1 MIFFRTLALL
11 LGLIFS
17 FAANAQINKRVFYT
31 SATSSGQ
38 INPSTILNICAGQ
51 TITFADSSI
60 ATPPVNAWQ
69 WRINNVTPT
78 TLFNTRSATVT
89 YNNVGLDTVFL
100 RVSTAN
106 SSDSLYFLV
115 RVNAVPVAPTITAA
129 GNTTICNGS
138 SVSLTTTAIGVSYQW
153 RLNGNPIAGAT
164 SQSYSA
170 NAAGTYTL
178 VVIEN
183 GCNSPQSNSINITTV
198 AAPDPQIAAQV
209 ANGTN
214 FTNQPPAVFR
224 KCGTTPVIHNLI
236 LLNQSSTI
244 STNTNY
250 SIDWGDNT
258 PNYNAS
264 TLPNLTNH
272 IYPALGS
279 YNLVLTVTGQNA
291 CTSSKTY
298 TVYIGTNPAISL
310 GNPGN
315 TTGECLP
322 KSYTFPLSGF
332 TSNSPGTFYT
342 VVSNDGTPDSVL
354 NHPPPSSITKLF
366 DINSCGFNTQTTNN
380 SFFVRVVASNP
391 CGVSTATID
400 PIQISEGPKAD
411 FTISPN
417 DTICSNT
424 NVTLTN
430 TSKAGKSI
438 DSSPPNSC
446 DTSFISNWVIEPA
459 AGWTIT
465 NGNVNSNQ
473 INVLFSNPGS
483 YSIKLFV
490 QNSTSICGIDSIIK
504 TICVNPNSI
513 PTFTLDQDSGCGPL
527 AITATNTSN
536 TLSSCGPNRYRW
548 RVVFNGSICTP
559 ATGSWNFTD
568 GTDSTS
574 INPKFVFNNTGSYG
588 LSLTIMS
595 PCDTVTSPVRNIFV
609 ISKPQANVVTV
620 PDFCG
625 TATISPTTNP
635 NPPFNCYS
643 GNPLSYAWSF
653 PGATNDTS
661 NLPNPT
667 VNYTLPG
674 TYIYTANI
682 SNNCGATIL
691 KDTFTVY
698 PLPLKVN
705 VTGGGAYCAGG
716 SGVPVGISSSVNG
729 IQYRLLLNGNV
740 VAGPINGNGSAL
752 SFGNQLTAGTY
763 KVLATNSAVTPNC
776 SDTMNGNAVVIV
788 NLIPSIPNLND
799 TTICAGNIA
808 SLSTNATG
816 TITWYNSLT
825 TDTILATGNTY
836 TTPILNNTKTYYVM
850 RTVAGCNS
858 ARDSITVFV
867 NPIPEL
873 NTSRNKQICSGE
885 STAIIVETN
894 VASTTYTFTANK
906 LNSSANITGFSG
918 NATAVSGNI
927 NQTLTNN
934 DTIANTIRYILTPT
948 ANGCVGPNDTVDVLV
963 KPRPTLVAT
972 VTDSICSGG
981 SVSIGLTPNVTSSTV
996 SFRATLLSGFASG
1009 FSDVTNSN
1017 NRLITQAINN
1027 DSNVLAK
1034 VRYSI
1039 AANLNG
1045 CQSDSQIA
1053 IVNIKPTPN
1062 IWAIGDSVCSG
1073 LNTNIVLNSN
1083 VLNTKYTWNTNA
1095 VAGVIGNRDTLL
1107 YNNGPIQQ
1115 RLVNSTSVLLT
1126 VNYTINAMANG
1137 CAATAKQIIVV
1148 VKPTT
1153 TANANNANTCSGII
1167 QAIPLSSVLPG
1178 SLYTWNASL
1187 FSGSASG
1194 FSNQV
1199 TPIAGPIAQS
1209 VINSSNGPAVIR
1221 YAIRAVLNGCSGV
1234 DTNVYLT
1241 VNPVP
1246 LVSATSGSVCS
1257 GDSNLIT
1264 INSTLGNTF
1273 YNWTVNGGVIGSAP
1287 QSTPIAGPIKQRL
1300 FNNGTDTIRATYFI
1314 TPNYNGCAGL
1324 PIVAST
1330 LVYPRPTMNTAS
1342 GEVCDG
1348 ATTAIKLTSNNSN
1361 TQYRW
1366 TVNNIPGVGGATN
1379 RDLGNDTIAQTLTNS
1394 TVTNQVVTYTVTPE
1408 YNGCAGDS
1416 VAVNITVKPRPIVT
1430 VTPQNQTICSGNIAV
1445 INLSSNTSGA
1455 SYTWIS
1461 TPNPIDSVTGNSN
1474 KNNVLGPIR
1483 DTLIST
1489 SINQVTVG
1497 YQVVANVN
1505 GCSSLTPANA
1515 SVAINPLPIVN
1526 AGNDINLCNQNS
1538 AIQLSGFTPVGGS
1551 WSGNGITNSNGTYNP
1566 FTAGNGNHNLVYSF
1580 TNNITGCTNRD
1591 TLVVSVTPPTQVNA
1605 GNDEYKCLNDAPFN
1619 LLGLPLGGTW
1629 YGSSRVNAS
1638 GLYTPSAVGTDT
1650 IIYTAGNGSCQT
1662 YDTVLVFVRPLPLAI
1677 VGSPQTICP
1686 GQNITLGTTA
1696 VAGSFYQWRSNPIGD
1711 SSNFANPTFSP
1722 STTTRYVLREENSF
1736 GCSKTDSVLITV
1748 LPAITNNTITGNQF
1762 LCGGTVAAAL
1772 IGVTPI
1778 GGTGTYS
1785 YQWQDS
1791 TSGGV
1796 FTNIPSETNASYAP
1810 GFVNQTKAYR
1820 RVVTS
1825 GLCSGNNSSISNVI
1839 RIVIVPNISN
1849 NNIGTSQEICMGT
1862 SINAL
1867 NSLSTITGGTGIYSY
1882 QWQRSS
1888 DSLTWLNTSIADTQ
1902 ETYTPG
1908 GITTTTFFRRI
1919 VYSASCNNISA
1930 PIKIT
1935 VVPAIANNTIG
1946 SSQTICGGQ
1955 LSPQLIGSTPSGG
1968 KNNYNYQW
1976 QQSTNGT
1983 IWVDINS
1990 ATNKDYSPG
1999 LITNTTYFRRIVNSL
2014 PCIGASASISN
2025 EVVIT
2030 ILPALSGNNIAAS
2043 QLICNGQI
2051 PTTIAATTS
2060 ANGGS
2065 GTFNYN
2071 WQISGDSILWT
2082 ATTVNTSNFTFNS
2095 PINQTTYLRRIL
2107 NSATCFDTSNAVS
2120 ISLLPNISNN
2130 TLNPVSA
2137 ICNGAISDSIT
2148 GATANAGLFTI
2159 SYQWQDSNALRGW
2172 QNITSATTKNLAPQN
2187 PTQNTYY
2194 RRIARTLSTPICE
2207 NVSAEVLITVNPKP
2221 SVSMLIN
2228 APCQGQSA
2236 TLTSTSTITA
2246 GAINSFTWHY
2256 GDGSASFTSNQN
2268 SSNHIY
2274 TTAGN
2279 YQVALVVNSLAGCK
2293 DSITQQIT
2301 INPKPTVNYTVANV
2315 CAGTSANFSSTS
2327 TIAAGSSIDSLKWI
2341 FGDGTEINGKD
2352 FNTSKSY
2359 TTWGNY
2365 TTKLVVTSSNG
2376 CKDSAQ
2382 RIVRVN
2388 PLPIVDF
2395 SSNTVCFGQ
2404 STLLTNTSSI
2414 PSGNIQSYIWT
2425 FTDNNTTSTAISPNR
2440 IFTNSGLTNV
2450 TLTAQSDSGCSNSIN
2465 KNVHVLPV
2473 INPLSNTL
2481 TTNPSILCSG
2491 SVPSVING
2499 GTPSGGIAGSY
2510 TYSWYSSNNGTTWTN
2525 IAGENNISLTINSAL
2540 TQTTYYRRIVN
2551 SGSCS
2556 HTSDSIKILIVPAIQ
2571 NNAIAGAMSICA
2583 NSKPDTI
2590 RGSEPTGAAIPT
2602 FLSYRWQDSVLGR
2615 AWQNLPDSIALGKDL
2630 PPTIL
2635 NTTTHYRRIVTSGLC
2650 NAISNVVTINVNP
2663 KPIATYNTS
2672 NICAGSTANF
2682 KSTSTITNGSINS
2695 YEWFYGD
2702 GTFSGVTALDSVIK
2716 TYPNSGSYNTLLR
2729 VTSNFGCTDSTGI
2742 TITVHAKP
2750 VASFNVGNVCLGN
2763 QSVFNSTS
2771 TIGSGSN
2778 MNEFKWHFG
2787 DGTSPL
2793 VSTSLVSKQY
2803 TNHGS
2808 YITKLVVTSNYGCVD
2823 SISKTTIVHAKPSA
2837 QFTFDTVCFGQTT
2850 QFTNQSTIA
2859 TGGIENYIW
2868 SFGDATTSTQTS
2880 LFKQYNTP
2888 GIFNAQLKV
2897 VSDSSCVD
2905 SINKQ
2910 VVVYNIIIGNDI
2922 NPSQR
2927 ICQGSIPSLMSGSI
2941 SSGGNGSY
2949 SYQWQ
2954 SSTDK
2959 INWSNV
2965 SNNQQLV
2972 FTTPLTFNTYFRR
2985 IVTSGR
2991 CSNTSDL
2998 DSIIVVPAISNNEI
3012 FGSATLCT
3020 FEKPDTIRG
3029 SLPLGAGI
3037 PTLLTYRWQISTDS
3051 LTWNDIVLA
3060 TNKDFVPGH
3069 LTNTVYYRRI
3079 VNSDICS
3086 NTSNVVKVQVNPKP
3100 LASFTVNNAC
3110 LQYATS
3116 FQSNSTLSSGNIILY
3131 DWNFGDG
3138 TSSGFVTNN
3147 SANRIYNSA
3156 GTDTVRLII
3165 QTNLDCKD
3173 TAYRLV
3179 TTYPKPTASY
3189 TVSNSCFGV
3198 ANNFTSQSSISSGNI
3213 NTFKWIFGDGN
3224 ELTNNQTTSNK
3235 TYNSSGTYNTKLIV
3249 TSNNGCIDSTSRN
3262 VVVNPRPLANFTSD
3276 TVCFNQA
3283 STITNLS
3290 SISNGIIAQNNWLF
3304 ADNNSIAN
3312 TQHVSRIF
3320 TQAGLTNVKLVVKSD
3335 SACADSIVIPV
3346 LVRNVID
3353 GNTISAPVAKLC
3365 SGSIVGLVTGSTPI
3379 GGNNIFSYQW
3389 QQSNNGLSWNI
3400 ILGATGKDLNLS
3412 QPLTNTTYL
3421 RRVVTSGTCANISD
3435 SIRILVVP
3443 PITSN
3448 SISGNATLCAIN
3460 KPDSLIGSLPAGGDI
3475 PNQLNYQWQDSSD
3488 GSVWTNISGA
3498 NGINYQPSFLS
3509 KTTHFRRVV
3518 TSDVCLSISN
3528 TINIIVNPKPTA
3540 QFSSNNVCL
3549 GFLANFNSSSSVVAG
3564 AITNYNWNY
3573 GNGFS
3578 NNATNNTSYTYDTAG
3593 TYQVRL
3599 IVTTNNG
3606 CKDTITKPLVV
3617 YPKPVAT
3624 YITSNACV
3632 GFANLFQSSSA
3643 VATGGSI
3650 LNHKWTFGDGTELLS
3665 TNYQTNKTYNAAG
3678 TYLSK
3683 LVVTTND
3690 GCKDSTTRNL
3700 VVNPKPTANFTN
3712 TTVCLN
3718 QTSQFNTTSNISSGS
3733 ISNYF
3738 WNFDD
3743 NTTSS
3748 LNNPTKTYLF
3758 AGTYNVMHVV
3768 VSDSSCRDTIIKP
3781 VLVWP
3786 LISGNTLSASQIICQ
3801 GNIPASL
3808 QGSATLVGG
3817 NSNYSYIWQS
3827 SADSLTWQNV
3837 PGGNQAALT
3846 FGAPGLTNTT
3856 FFRRVVNSGTCSD
3869 ISVPIKVTV
3878 LPILTNNFIGSAQ
3891 TICFGQIPNKLIG
3904 NSANGGNGTYTY
3916 QWQSSPDSIAWT
3928 NLIATNDT
3936 SYQSPP
3942 LTGTLYFRRMVTSGP
3957 CVSISNHLKIN
3968 VLPSVNG
3975 NQIGNNQTVCIGQ
3988 SAAPLNGV
3996 QLLNGGDN
4004 VFQYQWQ
4011 TSTDSLTWTDIFGA
4025 TSANYAP
4032 GILSG
4037 TIHYFR
4043 RIVTSGPCNTLQ
4055 ASTSNAVSVRVLPLI
4070 ANNTI
4075 TSSQT
4080 ICNAQQP
4087 ATINGSIPTGGENW
4101 YTYIWQSSTD
4111 SLTWNNIVG
4120 QTSQNLQP
4128 VTLFQTTWYKRIVN
4142 SNACSNTSMPIKIT
4156 VLPPI
4161 TNNGI
4166 NGNQTICYGAQPNT
4180 IIGIKPTGG
4189 QEGVYTYIWQ
4199 DSSATSGWNN
4209 ITGATDT
4216 SYTPPIL
4223 FANRYF
4229 RRLVSSGPCIG
4240 EQTSVSAIVTIIVNP
4255 FISNN
4260 VISQNQTICE
4270 SGVPALV
4277 NGITPSG
4284 GNGVYSY
4291 QWQIS
4296 ADSVN
4301 WTNITLNGNGVN
4313 YQPTAPISTTWLRR
4327 SVSSGPCVNLSN
4339 VIKITVQPQLNNNV
4353 ISSNQIICSAQLA
4366 DTLRGTQPIGGN
4378 GINYT
4383 YQWQQSNDS
4392 LTWVNI
4398 TNAQSTFYYPGAVTT
4413 TTFFKRAVFS
4423 GECSLNS
4430 NAVKVFTEPLP
4441 VVNFTFNNS
4450 CYPDSIRFNQ
4460 QVAIGRGSIASYL
4473 WQFGDGTL
4481 AQGAQVSKLY
4491 SLPNNYNV
4499 QLKVIS
4505 AFGCTDSVS
4514 KTAILFPKPIANFG
4528 AAFVC
4533 YPSSTQFTD
4542 STTILSGNITKWN
4555 WNFGDGTTSILKN
4568 PIKQYNTP
4576 GSYLVTL
4583 TVESENGC
4591 KDTIV
4596 KEIKVYPK
4604 PVANFIANTP
4614 CFPSPVNFIDSS
4626 RILTGNIVYRLWSFG
4641 NGDTSTLLNPSIQY
4655 ATAGSYLTRL
4665 IVNSDNGCSDTAS
4678 KTVNVNALPQVSFSY
4693 DTLSCIGSTVAL
4705 NNNTTGAIS
4714 YVWNFGNGQTSPQV
4728 NPSLYYN
4735 DTGYYQI
4742 KLIAFTSNGCKDSL
4756 TKTIEI
4762 TKIPIANFSLLPDS
4776 GCGPLLV
4783 RFTNTSKSRYSN
4795 FRWNDGLGNVI
4806 DSLSISDRVY
4816 KQSKIQDS
4824 LYMVNL
4830 TVINLCGVSIK
4841 SDTIKVF
4848 PKPVSN
4854 FIMSIDSGCTPLT
4867 VTFLNRTTGFPK
4879 FYQWNMGN
4887 GANYITQ
4894 NPPSQTYL
4902 AFNNDTTYFV
4912 KLITSNECGFDT
4924 IIKPIIVRKNNVK
4937 SFFTADKQS
4946 GCAPLTVQFFNQS
4959 ENNLFVSW
4967 SFDDG
4972 NGTTAL
4978 NPIHTFT
4985 QSGIYR
4991 VKQFVSNGCGFDTS
5005 VYTITVLP
5013 APTVSFKV
5021 QSDTLCRGKQ
5031 VRFLNTTLNAG
5042 ALTWYFGNGDSS
5054 VISNPTYTYNTPGRY
5069 AVTLKA
5075 VSNTSGCSNTFTDTV
5090 EIYQNPIVDFNLS
5103 DADICLNESVTLNNN
5118 SQFGDYYLWRLGDGR
5133 ISSIA
5138 IPNVQY
5144 NNPGLFKVT
5153 LIASTLN
5160 GCVDS
5165 ASKNVRVF
5173 PIPDVKFDY
5182 TPKQACDKP
5191 TLVNF
5196 TNQSSGLTDYT
5207 WYFHDGSL
5215 STTNNPSYTYSGV
5228 GNYPIKLVAQNQFGC
5243 KDSITSLF
5251 NIYPQPKANFTTPNI
5266 AGCVPL
5272 TLAFQNNSTGGVL
5285 SNRWY
5290 FGTIDSSDL
5299 QNPAIII
5306 NDSGQYDVKLVV
5318 IGEGGCADSITKTN
5332 YITAHPKPVAMFDY
5346 VIKYNPAID
5355 GTATFFNKSKG
5366 IDLSSKWRFNIGTVS
5381 TETNPTYQFPF
5392 AGNFKV
5398 ELEVTT
5404 KYNCSDV
5411 TDTIIDFPFF
5421 GGLYVP
5427 NAFSPDD
5434 GTNDLVR
5441 QFLPAGTG
5449 LGEYRLEIYNTWGEL
5464 VWFNEELRDT
5474 KPTQGWLGYDM
5485 NGKQMPQGVYV
5496 WKINAKYINGMPWE
5510 GMPTKLG
5517 ERTNIGDVILIR

>member
-1 MIFFRTLALL
+1 MNFFRYLALV

-17 FAANAQINKRVFYT
+17 FTANAQINKRVFYT

-51 TITFADSSI
+51 TIAFADSSI
-60 ATPPVNAWQ
+60 ATPNVIAWY
-69 WRINNVTPT
+69 WRIKNVALPDT
-78 TLFNTRSATVT
+78 FNTRSATVT

-100 RVSTAN
+100 RVNNVN

-115 RVNAVPVAPTITAA
+115 RVNALPVAPTITTA

-138 SVSLTTTAIGVSYQW
+138 SVDLTTTATGVSYQW
-153 RLNGNPIAGAT
+153 RLNGNPIASAT
-164 SQSYSA
+164 AQSYNA

-178 VVIEN
+178 VVNNN
-183 GCNSPQSNSINITTV
+183 GCNSAPSNVIGVITT
-198 AAPDPQIAAQV
+198 AAPDATIDDPL
-209 ANGTN
+209 T
-214 FTNQPPAVFR
+214 FFR
-224 KCGTTPVIHNLI
+224 KCGSTTNAPNFQFEVQN
-236 LLNQSSTI
+236 I
-244 STNTNY
+244 STTTATNTSYTIN
-250 SIDWGDNT
+250 WGD
-258 PNYNAS
+258 
-264 TLPNLTNH
+264 
-272 IYPALGS
+272 GS
-279 YNLVLTVTGQNA
+279 PTTTKTSSWGLYDTAGHLYTSVGSFQITLTVTGSNGCISTKTYNVFNGTSPALGVSTPANTVGCAPQTFAYVFNA
-291 CTSSKTY
+291 ATNSNTPSTTY
-298 TVYIGTNPAISL
+298 TVQFDDGSPIQNYTQSNLPDSIVKTFSFTPCSLGLGVFKLYVTATNP
-310 GNPGN
+310 
-315 TTGECLP
+315 CLP
-322 KSYTFPLSGF
+322 NRNVIIDAANISQKP
-332 TSNSPGTFYT
+332 
-342 VVSNDGTPDSVL
+342 
-354 NHPPPSSITKLF
+354 
-366 DINSCGFNTQTTNN
+366 
-380 SFFVRVVASNP
+380 
-391 CGVSTATID
+391 TANF
-400 PIQISEGPKAD
+400 S
-411 FTISPN
+411 ISPN
-417 DTICSNT
+417 DTVCENT
-424 NVTLTN
+424 NITFTNSSFGGVANPGQNLTC
-430 TSKAGKSI
+430 
-438 DSSPPNSC
+438 DSSLSPIW
-446 DTSFISNWVIEPA
+446 DISPGSSGNINWSIVS
-459 AGWTIT
+459 
-465 NGNVNSNQ
+465 GNPLSSNQ
-473 INVLFSNPGS
+473 MVINFKKGGTYQVRLVVRHNVGT
-483 YSIKLFV
+483 I
-490 QNSTSICGIDSIIK
+490 STCNVDTIIK

-513 PTFTLDQDSGCGPL
+513 PTFTLNQDSGCGPL
-527 AITATNTSN
+527 SINATNTSN
-536 TLSSCGPNRYRW
+536 TLSSCGPNHYRW

-559 ATGSWNFTD
+559 ATGSWSFTD

-588 LSLTIMS
+588 LTLTIMS
-595 PCDTVTSPVRNIFV
+595 PCDTVTSSVRNIFI
-609 ISKPQANVVTV
+609 ISKPQANIVTV

-625 TATISPTTNP
+625 SATISPITNP

-653 PGATNDTS
+653 PGTTTDTS
-661 NLPNPT
+661 NLSNPT
-667 VNYTLPG
+667 VSYTLPG
-674 TYIYTANI
+674 TYTYTANI

-698 PLPLKVN
+698 QLPLKVD

-716 SGVPVGISSSVNG
+716 AGVLVGISSSVTG
-729 IQYRLLLNGNV
+729 VQYRLLLNDNV
-740 VAGPINGNGSAL
+740 VAGPISGNGAAL

-763 KVLATNSAVTPNC
+763 KVLATNNAVTPNC
-776 SDTMNGNAVVIV
+776 SDTMNGNTIVVV

-799 TTICAGNIA
+799 TTICASNIA

-873 NTSRNKQICSGE
+873 NTLRNKQICSGE
-885 STAIIVETN
+885 STAIVVGAN
-894 VASTTYTFTANK
+894 VASTTYTFTAIK

-918 NATAVSGNI
+918 NATAVSGDI

-948 ANGCVGPNDTVDVLV
+948 ANGCIGPNDTVDVMV

-972 VTDSICSGG
+972 VTDSICSGS
-981 SVSIGLTPNVTSSTV
+981 SVSIGLTPNISSSTI

-1017 NRLITQAINN
+1017 NRLITQTVNN
-1027 DSNVLAK
+1027 DSNILAK
-1034 VRYSI
+1034 VRYSV

-1045 CQSDSQIA
+1045 CQSDSQIV

-1073 LNTNIVLNSN
+1073 LNTNIVLNRN
-1083 VLNTKYTWNTNA
+1083 VLNTKYTWTTTA
-1095 VAGVIGNRDTLL
+1095 VAGVTGNRDTAL

-1115 RLVNSTSVLLT
+1115 RLVNTTNVPLT

-1137 CAATAKQIIVV
+1137 CVAAAKQISVV
-1148 VKPTT
+1148 IKPTT
-1153 TANANNANTCSGII
+1153 RANATNANTCSGII

-1178 SLYTWNASL
+1178 ALYTWSANL

-1194 FSNQV
+1194 FSNQE
-1199 TPIAGPIAQS
+1199 TPVAGPIAQS

-1221 YAIRAVLNGCSGV
+1221 YAIRAVLNGCSGP

-1246 LVSATSGSVCS
+1246 LVSATSGNVCS

-1273 YNWTVNGGVIGSAP
+1273 YTWTVAGGVIGSAP
-1287 QSTPIAGPIKQRL
+1287 QNTPIAGPIKQRL
-1300 FNNGTDTIRATYFI
+1300 YNNSTDTIRATYFI

-1324 PIVAST
+1324 PIMAST

-1379 RDLGNDTIAQTLTNS
+1379 RGLGNDTIAQTLTNS
-1394 TVTNQVVTYTVTPE
+1394 TVTNQVVTYIVTPE

-1416 VAVNITVKPRPIVT
+1416 VVVNVTVKPRPIVT
-1430 VTPQNQTICSGNIAV
+1430 VTPQNQIICSGDIAT

-1461 TPNPIDSVTGNSN
+1461 TPNPIDSVIGNSN

-1483 DTLIST
+1483 DTLNST
-1489 SINQVTVG
+1489 SVSQATVA
-1497 YQVVANVN
+1497 YQIVANVN

-1515 SVAINPLPIVN
+1515 SVAINPLPTVN
-1526 AGNDINLCNQNS
+1526 AGADLNLCNQNS
-1538 AIQLSGFTPVGGS
+1538 SIVLNGFTPVGGT
-1551 WSGNGITNSNGTYNP
+1551 WSGIGITNASGIFNP
-1566 FTAGNGNHNLVYSF
+1566 SIAGNSNHNLVYSF

-1591 TLVVSVTPPTQVNA
+1591 TLVATVTPPIQVNA
-1605 GNDEYKCLNDAPFN
+1605 GSDEYKCLNAAPFN

-1638 GLYTPSAVGTDT
+1638 GLYTPSLVGTDT

-1662 YDTVLVFVRPLPLAI
+1662 YDSVLVFVRPLPSAFI
-1677 VGSPQTICP
+1677 GNPQTICP
-1686 GQNITLGTTA
+1686 GQNVTLGTTA
-1696 VAGSFYQWRSNPIGD
+1696 VAGSFYQWRSNPVGD

-1722 STTTRYVLREENSF
+1722 NTTIRYILREENSF

-1748 LPAITNNTITGNQF
+1748 LPTIANNTVSGNQF

-1772 IGVTPI
+1772 IGQTPT
-1778 GGTGTYS
+1778 GGNSTYS

-1796 FTNIPSETNASYAP
+1796 FTNIPGETNASYAP

-1820 RVVTS
+1820 RIVTS
-1825 GLCSGNNSSISNVI
+1825 GLCTGNNSSLSNVV
-1839 RIVIVPNISN
+1839 RIIIVPSISN
-1849 NNIGTSQEICMGT
+1849 NNIGTNQEICSGT

-1867 NSLSTITGGTGIYSY
+1867 NSTSTITGGTGTYSY

-1888 DSLTWLNTSIADTQ
+1888 DSLNWSNTSLADTLV
-1902 ETYTPG
+1902 TFTPS
-1908 GITTTTFFRRI
+1908 GITTSTYYRR
-1919 VYSASCNNISA
+1919 VVFSASCNNISL
-1930 PIKIT
+1930 PVKIT
-1935 VVPAIANNTIG
+1935 IIPAINNNTID
-1946 SSQTICGGQ
+1946 SNQTICGGQ
-1955 LSPQLIGSTPSGG
+1955 LSPQLNGSTPTGG
-1968 KNNYNYQW
+1968 KNNTYNYQW

-1983 IWVDINS
+1983 IWVDITN
-1990 ATNKDYSPG
+1990 ATAKDYNPG
-1999 LITNTTYFRRIVNSL
+1999 LITNTTHFRRVVNSL
-2014 PCIGASASISN
+2014 PCAGASASISDT
-2025 EVVIT
+2025 VVIT

-2051 PTTIAATTS
+2051 PATIAATTT

-2071 WQISGDSILWT
+2071 WQISGDSVSWSAT
-2082 ATTVNTSNFTFNS
+2082 AVNTSNFIFNS
-2095 PINQTTYLRRIL
+2095 PINQTTHLRRIL

-2148 GATANAGLFTI
+2148 GTAANSGMFGI
-2159 SYQWQDSNALRGW
+2159 SYQWQDSNAVRGW
-2172 QNITSATTKNLAPQN
+2172 QNITGATSKNLAPQN

-2207 NVSAEVLITVNPKP
+2207 SISAAALLTVNPKP
-2221 SVSMLIN
+2221 SAALTIN
-2228 APCQGQSA
+2228 SPCQGQSA
-2236 TLTSTSTITA
+2236 LLTSTTT
-2246 GAINSFTWHY
+2246 GLINSFTWYY
-2256 GDGSASFTSNQN
+2256 GDGTASFTSNQN
-2268 SSNHIY
+2268 SSTHIY
-2274 TTAGN
+2274 NTAGN
-2279 YQVALVVNSLAGCK
+2279 YQVALIVNTLAGCK
-2293 DSITQQIT
+2293 DSVSQQIT
-2301 INPKPTVNYTVANV
+2301 IHPKPNVSYTVSNV
-2315 CAGTSANFSSTS
+2315 CIDTVATFISTS
-2327 TIAAGSSIDSLKWI
+2327 TIAASSSIDSLRWI
-2341 FGDGTEINGKD
+2341 FGDGTELNG
-2352 FNTSKSY
+2352 NSTSTNKLY
-2359 TTWGNY
+2359 NNWGNY
-2365 TTKLVVTSSNG
+2365 NTKLIVTSING

-2382 RIVRVN
+2382 RIVRAK

-2395 SSNTVCFGQ
+2395 TSNTVCFGQ
-2404 STLLTNTSSI
+2404 TTLLSNNSSI
-2414 PSGNIQSYIWT
+2414 PSGNIQSYLWT
-2425 FTDNNTTSTAISPNR
+2425 FTDNNTTSTATSPSR

-2450 TLTAQSDSGCSNSIN
+2450 TLNALSDSGCSNTIN
-2465 KNVHVLPV
+2465 KNVQVLPV
-2473 INPLSNTL
+2473 INSLSNTL
-2481 TTNPSILCSG
+2481 TTHPSILCSG
-2491 SVPSVING
+2491 SVPSIING

-2510 TYSWYSSNNGTTWTN
+2510 TYIWQSSNNGTTWSN
-2525 IAGENNISLTINSAL
+2525 ITGENSESLTINSAL

-2556 HTSDSIKILIVPAIQ
+2556 HTSDSIRILIVPAIQ

-2590 RGSEPTGAAIPT
+2590 RGFEPSGAAIPT
-2602 FLSYRWQDSVLGR
+2602 FLSYRWQDSVFGR
-2615 AWQNLPDSIALGKDL
+2615 PWQNLPDSIALGKDL
-2630 PPTIL
+2630 PPLALT
-2635 NTTTHYRRIVTSGLC
+2635 TTTHFRRIVTSGLC
-2650 NAISNVVTINVNP
+2650 NSVSNVVTIIVNP
-2663 KPIATYNTS
+2663 KPTAIFNTS
-2672 NICAGSTANF
+2672 NICAQSTASF
-2682 KSTSTITNGSINS
+2682 TSTSSIS
-2695 YEWFYGD
+2695 SGTLSAHEWFYGD
-2702 GTFSGVTALDSVIK
+2702 GTFSGVTTLTSVSK
-2716 TYPNSGSYNTLLR
+2716 TFNTAGNFNASLK
-2729 VTSNFGCTDSTGI
+2729 VTSNFGCTDSFGS
-2742 TITVHAKP
+2742 TITVYPKP
-2750 VASFNVGNVCLGN
+2750 VASYAVNNACLGS
-2763 QSVFNSTS
+2763 QSNFNSNS
-2771 TIGSGSN
+2771 TIGSGSIIN
-2778 MNEFKWHFG
+2778 QFKWFFG
-2787 DGTSPL
+2787 DGTLPIIATSP
-2793 VSTSLVSKQY
+2793 VSKQY

-2808 YITKLVVTSNYGCVD
+2808 YQTQLVVTSNNGCID
-2823 SISKTTIVHAKPSA
+2823 TATRTTLVHAKPIA
-2837 QFTFDTVCFGQTT
+2837 QFTFDTACFGQAT
-2850 QFTNQSTIA
+2850 QFTNQSLIA
-2859 TGGIENYIW
+2859 TGGIASNIW
-2868 SFGDATTSTQTS
+2868 SFGDATTSNQVS
-2880 LFKQYNTP
+2880 LSKQYNTA
-2888 GIFNAQLKV
+2888 GLFNVQLKV
-2897 VSDSSCVD
+2897 VSDSLCAD
-2905 SINKQ
+2905 SITKQ
-2910 VVVYNIIIGNDI
+2910 VTVNNIITGNDI

-2927 ICQGSIPSLMSGSI
+2927 ICQGTIPAAISGGI
-2941 SSGGNGSY
+2941 LSGGNGSY

-2959 INWSNV
+2959 TIWLSV
-2965 SNNQQLV
+2965 SNNQQLT
-2972 FTTPLTFNTYFRR
+2972 FNLPLSFNTYFRR
-2985 IVTSGR
+2985 IVTSGK
-2991 CSNTSDL
+2991 CTNISSI
-2998 DSIIVVPAISNNEI
+2998 DSIMVVPAITNNEI
-3012 FGSATLCT
+3012 SGSTTICT

-3029 SLPLGAGI
+3029 TMPTGAGI
-3037 PTLLTYRWQISTDS
+3037 PTLLTYRWQISIDS
-3051 LTWNDIVLA
+3051 ISWNDIA
-3060 TNKDFVPGH
+3060 SGNTKDFVPGH
-3069 LTNTVYYRRI
+3069 LSSTVYYRRI
-3079 VNSDICS
+3079 IDSDICS
-3086 NTSNVVKVQVNPKP
+3086 NTSNVVKVLVNPKP

-3110 LQYATS
+3110 LNYATT
-3116 FQSNSTLSSGNIILY
+3116 FQSNSTLSSGNIVLH

-3138 TSSGFVTNN
+3138 TATGFIGSN
-3147 SANRIYNSA
+3147 SASRIYNVSR
-3156 GTDTVRLII
+3156 TDTVRLII
-3165 QTNLDCKD
+3165 QTNLGCKD

-3189 TVSNSCFGV
+3189 TVNNSCFGV
-3198 ANNFTSQSSISSGNI
+3198 ANNFNAQSSIGNI
-3213 NTFKWIFGDGN
+3213 NTFKWNFGDGI
-3224 ELTNNQTTSNK
+3224 ELTNNQTTTSK
-3235 TYNSSGTYNTKLIV
+3235 TYNTSGTYNTKLIV
-3249 TSNNGCIDSTSRN
+3249 TSNNGCIDSIGRSL
-3262 VVVNPRPLANFTSD
+3262 VINPRPQAIFTSD
-3276 TVCFNQA
+3276 TVCLNQA
-3283 STITNLS
+3283 TTLTNLS
-3290 SISNGIIAQNNWLF
+3290 NISNGIIAQNNWLF
-3304 ADNNSIAN
+3304 ADNNSTAN

-3320 TQAGLTNVKLVVKSD
+3320 SQAGITNVKLVVKSD
-3335 SACADSIVIPV
+3335 SACADSVALSV

-3353 GNTISAPVAKLC
+3353 GNTISAPVTKLC
-3365 SGSIVGLVTGSTPI
+3365 SGSIVGFVTGSTPI

-3400 ILGATGKDLNLS
+3400 ILGATGKDLNLT

-3421 RRVVTSGTCANISD
+3421 RRVVSSGTCSHISD

-3460 KPDSLIGSLPAGGDI
+3460 KPDSIIGSLPAGGEI
-3475 PNQLNYQWQDSSD
+3475 PNQLNYQWQDSSAS
-3488 GSVWTNISGA
+3488 SVWTNISGA
-3498 NGINYQPSFLS
+3498 NGINYQPPFLN
-3509 KTTHFRRVV
+3509 KTTHYRRLV

-3528 TINIIVNPKPTA
+3528 TINFIVNPKPTA
-3540 QFSSNNVCL
+3540 QFSSSNVCL
-3549 GFLANFNSSSSVVAG
+3549 GFLANFNSSSSVIG
-3564 AITNYNWNY
+3564 GSITNYNWNY

-3606 CKDTITKPLVV
+3606 CKDTINKPLVV
-3617 YPKPVAT
+3617 YPKPLVT
-3624 YITSNACV
+3624 YVTSNACFE
-3632 GFANLFQSSSA
+3632 FANLFQSSSA
-3643 VATGGSI
+3643 VAVGSSI

-3690 GCKDSTTRNL
+3690 GCKDSITRSL

-3718 QTSQFNTTSNISSGS
+3718 QTTQLSTTSNISTGS
-3733 ISNYF
+3733 ILSYF

-3743 NTTSS
+3743 NTTSN

-3768 VSDSSCRDTIIKP
+3768 VSDSSCRDTVIKP

-3786 LISGNTLSASQIICQ
+3786 LISGNTISANQIICQ

-3817 NSNYSYIWQS
+3817 NNSNSYIWQS

-3837 PGGNQAALT
+3837 PGGNLSTLT

-3856 FFRRVVNSGTCSD
+3856 YFRRVVNSGTCSD
-3869 ISVPIKVTV
+3869 ISVPIKIIV
-3878 LPILTNNFIGSAQ
+3878 LPILTNNFIGSIQ

-3904 NSANGGNGTYTY
+3904 NSTNGGNGTYTY

-3928 NLIATNDT
+3928 NITATNDT

-3957 CVSISNHLKIN
+3957 CISLSNHIKIT
-3968 VLPSVNG
+3968 VLPSLSG
-3975 NQIGNNQTVCIGQ
+3975 NQIGNSQIICTGQ
-3988 SAAPLNGV
+3988 IAAVLNGI
-3996 QLLNGGDN
+3996 QTLNGGDN
-4004 VFQYQWQ
+4004 TYQYQWQ
-4011 TSTDSLTWTDIFGA
+4011 TSTDSTTWTNIFGA
-4025 TSANYAP
+4025 TNFSYNP
-4032 GILSG
+4032 GVLTGS
-4037 TIHYFR
+4037 IHYFR
-4043 RIVTSGPCNTLQ
+4043 RAVTSGPCNVNQ
-4055 ASTSNAVSVRVLPLI
+4055 ASISNVISIRVLPLI
-4070 ANNTI
+4070 ANNSI
-4075 TSSQT
+4075 SSNQT

-4087 ATINGSIPTGGENW
+4087 NIINGTLPTGGNNA
-4101 YTYIWQSSTD
+4101 YSYIWQSSTD
-4111 SLTWNNIVG
+4111 SLNWNTIVG

-4128 VTLFQTTWYKRIVN
+4128 STLFQTTWFKRIVN
-4142 SNACSNTSMPIKIT
+4142 SNSCNNVSIAVKII

-4161 TNNGI
+4161 ANNGI
-4166 NGNQTICYGAQPNT
+4166 SGNQTICYSTQPNT
-4180 IIGIKPTGG
+4180 IIGIKVTGG
-4189 QEGVYTYIWQ
+4189 QAGVYSYFWQ
-4199 DSSATSGWNN
+4199 DSSATSGWNT
-4209 ITGATDT
+4209 IAGATDT
-4216 SYTPPIL
+4216 SYTPPVL

-4229 RRLVSSGPCIG
+4229 RRLVNSGPCTG
-4240 EQTSVSAIVTIIVNP
+4240 TQTSISPVAAIIVNP
-4255 FISNN
+4255 LISNN
-4260 VISQNQTICE
+4260 IISQNQTICE
-4270 SGVPALV
+4270 LGVPTLV

-4284 GNGVYSY
+4284 GNGIFSY

-4296 ADSVN
+4296 PDSAN
-4301 WTNITLNGNGVN
+4301 WTNINTNGTGVN
-4313 YQPTAPISTTWLRR
+4313 YQPIALSSTTYLRR
-4327 SVSSGPCVNLSN
+4327 SVVSGPCNNISN
-4339 VIKITVQPQLNNNV
+4339 VIKITVQPQLNNN
-4353 ISSNQIICSAQLA
+4353 IILSNQIICSAQKA
-4366 DTLRGTQPIGGN
+4366 DTLKGTQPIGGD

-4383 YQWQQSNDS
+4383 YQWLQSTDS
-4392 LTWVNI
+4392 LTWNNI
-4398 TNAQSTFYYPGAVTT
+4398 ANAQSAFYYPGNIVN
-4413 TTFFKRAVFS
+4413 TTFYKRTVFS
-4423 GECSLNS
+4423 GACSINS
-4430 NAVKVFTEPLP
+4430 NVIKIFTEPLP
-4441 VVNFTFNNS
+4441 VVNFSFNNS

-4460 QVAIGRGSIASYL
+4460 QVTIVRGNIASYL
-4473 WQFGDGTL
+4473 WQFGDGTS
-4481 AQGAQVSKLY
+4481 AQGARVSKQY
-4491 SLPNNYNV
+4491 VLPANYNV
-4499 QLKVIS
+4499 QLKAIS
-4505 AFGCTDSVS
+4505 SFGCTDSVS
-4514 KTAILFPKPIANFG
+4514 KSAVLYPKPIANFS

-4533 YPSSTQFTD
+4533 YPSSTQFAD
-4542 STTILSGNITKWN
+4542 STIIVSGNITKWN

-4568 PIKQYNTP
+4568 PIKQYTNP

-4583 TVESENGC
+4583 LVESDNGC

-4604 PVANFIANTP
+4604 PIANFIANIP
-4614 CFPSPVNFIDSS
+4614 CFPSPVNFVDSS
-4626 RILTGNIVYRLWSFG
+4626 RILTGNIVYRLWRFG
-4641 NGDTSTLLNPSIQY
+4641 NGDTSNTLNPTIQY
-4655 ATAGSYLTRL
+4655 ATAGSYLTNL
-4665 IVNSDNGCSDTAS
+4665 IVNSDNGCTDTAL
-4678 KTVNVNALPQVSFSY
+4678 KTVNVNTLPQVGFTN
-4693 DTLSCIGSTVAL
+4693 DTLSCVGNSVAL
-4705 NNNTTGAIS
+4705 NNTTTGAVN
-4714 YVWNFGNGQTSPQV
+4714 YLWRYGNGQTSNMV
-4728 NPSLYYN
+4728 NPNISFV

-4742 KLIAFTSNGCKDSL
+4742 KLVAFTANGCKDSL

-4762 TKIPIANFSLLPDS
+4762 TKIPVANFNILPDS

-4783 RFTNTSKSRYSN
+4783 RFTNTSKARYSSY
-4795 FRWNDGLGNVI
+4795 RWNDGLGNI
-4806 DSLSISDRVY
+4806 LDSINMSDKIY
-4816 KQSKIQDS
+4816 KQSKVQDS
-4824 LYMVNL
+4824 LYMISL
-4830 TVINLCGVSIK
+4830 TVTNLCGISTK
-4841 SDTIKVF
+4841 ADTIKVF

-4854 FIMSIDSGCTPLT
+4854 FIMSTDSGCTPLT
-4867 VTFLNRTTGFPK
+4867 VTFLNRTTGFPR
-4879 FYQWNMGN
+4879 FYQWSMGN
-4887 GANYITQ
+4887 GSNHITP

-4972 NGTTAL
+4972 NGSTAL

-5005 VYTITVLP
+5005 TYTVTVLP

-5021 QSDTLCRGKQ
+5021 ISDTLCRGKQ
-5031 VRFLNTTLNAG
+5031 IKFQNTTLNAG

-5054 VISNPTYTYNTPGRY
+5054 VITNPTYTYGNLGRY

-5075 VSNTSGCSNTFTDTV
+5075 VSSTSGCYNTFTDTI
-5090 EIYQNPIVDFNLS
+5090 EIYQNPIADLNLS

-5133 ISSIA
+5133 INSLSTPI
-5138 IPNVQY
+5138 VQY
-5144 NNPGLFKVT
+5144 TNPGLFRVT

-5165 ASKNVRVF
+5165 ASKNIRVF
-5173 PIPDVKFDY
+5173 PVPDVKFDY
-5182 TPKQACDKP
+5182 SPKQACDKP

-5196 TNQSSGLTDYT
+5196 TNQSSGITDFT
-5207 WYFHDGSL
+5207 WYFHDGTI
-5215 STTNNPSYTYSGV
+5215 STINNPAYTYSGV
-5228 GNYPIKLVAQNQFGC
+5228 GNYPIKLLAQNQFGC
-5243 KDSITSLF
+5243 KDSITSTF
-5251 NIYPQPKANFTTPNI
+5251 NIFPQPEANFTTPNI

-5272 TLAFQNNSTGGVL
+5272 TVAFQNNSTGGL
-5285 SNRWY
+5285 LGNRWF
-5290 FGTIDSSDL
+5290 FGTIDSSDIE
-5299 QNPAIII
+5299 NPTIII

-5332 YITAHPKPVAMFDY
+5332 YITAHPKPIALFDY
-5346 VIKYNPAID
+5346 IIKYNPAID

-5366 IDLSSKWRFNIGTVS
+5366 MDLSSKWRFNIGAVS

-5474 KPTQGWLGYDM
+5474 KPVQGWLGYDM

-5517 ERTNIGDVILIR
+5517 TSTTIGDVILIR

>member
-1 MIFFRTLALL
+1 MKFFRLYITFLL
-11 LGLIFS
+11 LGCINNHAL
-17 FAANAQINKRVFYT
+17 AQITKRVFYT
-31 SATSSGQ
+31 SATSNGQ

-60 ATPPVNAWQ
+60 ATPNVIAWH
-69 WRINNVTPT
+69 WRIKNVALPDT
-78 TLFNTRSATVT
+78 FNTRSATVT

-100 RVSTAN
+100 RVNTAN

-115 RVNAVPVAPTITAA
+115 RVNAVPVAPTITAT
-129 GNTTICNGS
+129 GNTTICNGI
-138 SVSLTTTAIGVSYQW
+138 SVNLTTTATGVSYQW

-178 VVIEN
+178 VVNNN
-183 GCNSPQSNSINITTV
+183 GCNSAPSNGIGVITT
-198 AAPDPQIAAQV
+198 AAPDATIGDPL
-209 ANGTN
+209 TS
-214 FTNQPPAVFR
+214 FR
-224 KCGTTPVIHNLI
+224 KCGSTTNAPNFQFEIQNL
-236 LLNQSSTI
+236 STTTA
-244 STNTNY
+244 TNTSYTIN
-250 SIDWGDNT
+250 WGD
-258 PNYNAS
+258 
-264 TLPNLTNH
+264 
-272 IYPALGS
+272 GS
-279 YNLVLTVTGQNA
+279 PVTTKTSSWGLYDTAGHLYTSVGSFQITLTVTGGNGCVSNKTYNVFNGTSPALGVSTPANTVGCAPQTFAYVFNA
-291 CTSSKTY
+291 ATKSNTPSTTY
-298 TVYIGTNPAISL
+298 TVQFDDGSPIQNYTQSNLPDTIIKTFTFTPCSLGLGVFKLYVTATNP
-310 GNPGN
+310 
-315 TTGECLP
+315 CLP
-322 KSYTFPLSGF
+322 NRNVIIDAANISQKP
-332 TSNSPGTFYT
+332 
-342 VVSNDGTPDSVL
+342 
-354 NHPPPSSITKLF
+354 
-366 DINSCGFNTQTTNN
+366 
-380 SFFVRVVASNP
+380 
-391 CGVSTATID
+391 TANF
-400 PIQISEGPKAD
+400 S
-411 FTISPN
+411 ISPN
-417 DTICSNT
+417 DTVCENSNIT
-424 NVTLTN
+424 FTN
-430 TSKAGKSI
+430 TSFGGVANPGQNLTCDSSLSPIWNILPGSSGGLNWSIVSGNPLASNQMVINFKKAGTYQVRLVVRHDVGTI
-438 DSSPPNSC
+438 SPCNV
-446 DTSFISNWVIEPA
+446 DT
-459 AGWTIT
+459 
-465 NGNVNSNQ
+465 
-473 INVLFSNPGS
+473 
-483 YSIKLFV
+483 
-490 QNSTSICGIDSIIK
+490 IIK

-513 PTFTLDQDSGCGPL
+513 PTFTLNQDSGCGPL

-559 ATGSWNFTD
+559 ATGSWSFTD

-588 LSLTIMS
+588 LTLTIMS
-595 PCDTVTSPVRNIFV
+595 PCDTVTSPVRNIFI
-609 ISKPQANVVTV
+609 ISKPQANIVTV
-620 PDFCG
+620 PNFCG

-667 VNYTLPG
+667 VSYTLPG

-705 VTGGGAYCAGG
+705 VTGGGEYCAGG
-716 SGVPVGISSSVNG
+716 SGVPIGISSSVNG

-740 VAGPINGNGSAL
+740 VAGPINGSGSAL
-752 SFGNQLTAGTY
+752 SFGNQLAAGTY

-776 SDTMNGNAVVIV
+776 ADTMNGNAVVVV
-788 NLIPSIPNLND
+788 NLIPSIPNLTD

-808 SLSTNATG
+808 NLITNATG

-825 TDTILATGNTY
+825 TDTILATGNNY
-836 TTPILNNTKTYYVM
+836 TTPLLNSTKTYYVK

-858 ARDSITVFV
+858 ARDSVTVFV

-873 NTSRNKQICSGE
+873 NTIRNKQICAGE
-885 STAIIVETN
+885 STAIVVGAN
-894 VASTTYTFTANK
+894 VAGTTYTFTASK

-918 NATAVSGNI
+918 NATPVSGDI
-927 NQTLTNN
+927 NQTLINN
-934 DTIANTIRYILTPT
+934 DTLQNTIRYILTPT
-948 ANGCVGPNDTVDVLV
+948 ANGCIGPKDTVDVTV
-963 KPRPTLVAT
+963 KPKPTLAVTA
-972 VTDSICSGG
+972 TDSICSGG
-981 SVSIGLTPNVTSSTV
+981 NVSIGSTPNVTSSTV

-1009 FSDVTNSN
+1009 FSGVNNSI
-1017 NRLITQAINN
+1017 NRLITQTINN

-1053 IVNIKPTPN
+1053 IVNIKPIPN
-1062 IWAIGDSVCSG
+1062 VWVVGDSVCSG
-1073 LNTNIVLNSN
+1073 LNTNIILNSN
-1083 VLNTKYTWNTNA
+1083 VLNTKYTWSTIA
-1095 VAGVIGNRDTLL
+1095 VAGVTGNRDTAF

-1115 RLVNSTSVLLT
+1115 RLVNSTSVPLT
-1126 VNYTINAMANG
+1126 INYTINAMANG
-1137 CAATAKQIIVV
+1137 CAATAKQISVI

-1153 TANANNANTCSGII
+1153 TANASNANTCSGII
-1167 QAIPLSSVLPG
+1167 QAIPLSSVLQG
-1178 SLYTWNASL
+1178 ALYTWSANL

-1194 FSNQV
+1194 FSNQG
-1199 TPIAGPIAQS
+1199 TPVAGPIAQS

-1221 YAIRAVLNGCSGV
+1221 YAIRAVLNGCSGS
-1234 DTNVYLT
+1234 DTNIYLT

-1366 TVNNIPGVGGATN
+1366 TVNNIPSVGGATN
-1379 RDLGNDTIAQTLTNS
+1379 RGLGNDTIAQTLTNS

-1408 YNGCAGDS
+1408 YNGCAGNS
-1416 VAVNITVKPRPIVT
+1416 VAVNVTVKPRPIVT
-1430 VTPQNQTICSGNIAV
+1430 VTPQNQTICSGGIAV

-1455 SYTWIS
+1455 SYTWTS
-1461 TPNPIDSVTGNSN
+1461 TVNPNGSVTGNSN

-1538 AIQLSGFTPVGGS
+1538 AIQLSGFTPVGGT
-1551 WSGNGITNSNGTYNP
+1551 WSGNGITNTNGTYNP
-1566 FTAGNGNHNLVYSF
+1566 FIAGNGNHSLVYSF
-1580 TNNITGCTNRD
+1580 TNNVTGCTNRD
-1591 TLVVSVTPPTQVNA
+1591 TLVVGVTPPIQVNA
-1605 GNDEYKCLNDAPFN
+1605 GNDEYKCLNDVPFN

-1629 YGSSRVNAS
+1629 YGSTRVNAS

-1662 YDTVLVFVRPLPLAI
+1662 YDTVLVFVRPLPLAV

-1722 STTTRYVLREENSF
+1722 STTTRYVLREVNSF
-1736 GCSKTDSVLITV
+1736 GCIKTDSVLMTV
-1748 LPAITNNTITGNQF
+1748 LPAITNNTISVNQF

-1772 IGVTPI
+1772 IGVTPS

-1796 FTNIPSETNASYAP
+1796 FTDIPGQTNASFAP

-1820 RVVTS
+1820 RIVTS

-1867 NSLSTITGGTGIYSY
+1867 NSLSTITGGTGTYSY

-1919 VYSASCNNISA
+1919 VYSATCSNVSA

-1935 VVPAIANNTIG
+1935 IVPAIANNTIG

-1955 LSPQLIGSTPSGG
+1955 LSPQLIGSTPTGG

-1976 QQSTNGT
+1976 QQSTNGI

-2014 PCIGASASISN
+2014 PCIGASASISDT
-2025 EVVIT
+2025 VVIT
-2030 ILPALSGNNIAAS
+2030 ILPALSGNNIAVN

-2051 PTTIAATTS
+2051 PTTITATTS

-2065 GTFNYN
+2065 GTFNYY
-2071 WQISGDSILWT
+2071 WQISGDSISWT
-2082 ATTVNTSNFTFNS
+2082 ATSINTSNFTFNS

-2130 TLNPVSA
+2130 ILNPVSA

-2148 GATANAGLFTI
+2148 GGTANAGLFAI

-2172 QNITSATTKNLAPQN
+2172 QNITGATTKNLAPQN

-2207 NVSAEVLITVNPKP
+2207 NISAEVLITVNPKP
-2221 SVSMLIN
+2221 SAAMVIN

-2236 TLTSTSTITA
+2236 SLTSTSTIAA

-2256 GDGSASFTSNQN
+2256 GDGTASFTSNQN
-2268 SSNHIY
+2268 SSTHIY
-2274 TTAGN
+2274 HSAGN
-2279 YQVALVVNSLAGCK
+2279 YQVSLVVNSLVGCK
-2293 DSITQQIT
+2293 DSISQQIT
-2301 INPKPTVNYTVANV
+2301 IHPKPTVSYTVANV
-2315 CAGTSANFSSTS
+2315 CVGTSANFSSTS

-2365 TTKLVVTSSNG
+2365 TTKLIVTSSNG
-2376 CKDSAQ
+2376 CKDSSQ

-2395 SSNTVCFGQ
+2395 TSNTVCFGQ

-2414 PSGNIQSYIWT
+2414 SSGNIQSYLWT
-2425 FTDNNTTSTAISPNR
+2425 FTDNNTASTATSPNR

-2465 KNVHVLPV
+2465 KNVQVLPV

-2491 SVPSVING
+2491 SVPSIING
-2499 GTPSGGIAGSY
+2499 GTPSGGVAGSY
-2510 TYSWYSSNNGTTWTN
+2510 TYIWQSSNNGTTWTT

-2556 HTSDSIKILIVPAIQ
+2556 HTSDSIRILIVPAIQ

-2590 RGSEPTGAAIPT
+2590 RGFEPTGAAIPT
-2602 FLSYRWQDSVLGR
+2602 FLSYRWQDSIFGR
-2615 AWQNLPDSIALGKDL
+2615 AWQNLPDAIALSKDL

-2682 KSTSTITNGSINS
+2682 KSTSTISNGSINS
-2695 YEWFYGD
+2695 YEWYYGD

-2716 TYPNSGSYNTLLR
+2716 TYPNSGIYNTSLR

-2742 TITVHAKP
+2742 TITIHAKP
-2750 VASFNVGNVCLGN
+2750 AASFNVGNVCLGS
-2763 QSVFNSTS
+2763 QSVFSSTS
-2771 TIGSGSN
+2771 SIGSGSN
-2778 MNEFKWHFG
+2778 INEFKWHFG
-2787 DGTSPL
+2787 DGNPPL
-2793 VSTSLVSKQY
+2793 VASSTVNKQY

-2808 YITKLVVTSNYGCVD
+2808 YITKLIVTSNFGCVD
-2823 SISKTTIVHAKPSA
+2823 SAIRTTIVHAKPIA
-2837 QFTFDTVCFGQTT
+2837 QFTFDTVCFGQAT

-2859 TGGIENYIW
+2859 TGGIANHIW

-2880 LFKQYNTP
+2880 LFKQYNAP
-2888 GIFNAQLKV
+2888 GIFNTQLKV
-2897 VSDSSCVD
+2897 VSDSLCAD

-2910 VVVYNIIIGNDI
+2910 VIVYNVITGNDI

-2927 ICQGSIPSLMSGSI
+2927 ICQGTIPAPISGGLL
-2941 SSGGNGSY
+2941 SGGNGSY
-2949 SYQWQ
+2949 TYQWQ

-2972 FTTPLTFNTYFRR
+2972 FGTPLSFNTYFRR
-2985 IVTSGR
+2985 MVTSAR
-2991 CSNTSDL
+2991 CSNISDV

-3012 FGSATLCT
+3012 FGGATLCT

-3029 SLPLGAGI
+3029 SVPVGAGI
-3037 PTLLTYRWQISTDS
+3037 PALLTYRWQISTDS
-3051 LTWNDIVLA
+3051 LTWNDIALA
-3060 TNKDFVPGH
+3060 TNKDFVPGY

-3086 NTSNVVKVQVNPKP
+3086 NTSNVIKVQVNPKP

-3110 LQYATS
+3110 LNYATS
-3116 FQSNSTLSSGNIILY
+3116 FQSNSALSSGSIVLY

-3138 TSSGFVTNN
+3138 TSTGFITNN

-3165 QTNLDCKD
+3165 QTNLGCKD

-3189 TVSNSCFGV
+3189 AVNNSCFGV
-3198 ANNFTSQSSISSGNI
+3198 ANNFVAQLNSVNIS
-3213 NTFKWIFGDGN
+3213 TFRWIFDDGS
-3224 ELTNNQTTSNK
+3224 ELTTNQTSTNK
-3235 TYNSSGTYNTKLIV
+3235 TYSSSGTYNTKLIV
-3249 TSNNGCIDSTSRN
+3249 TSNNGCIDSTNRN
-3262 VVVNPRPLANFTSD
+3262 LVVNPRPLANFTSD

-3283 STITNLS
+3283 TTLTNLS
-3290 SISNGIIAQNNWLF
+3290 SISNGTIDQNNWLF
-3304 ADNNSIAN
+3304 ADNNSTAN

-3335 SACADSIVIPV
+3335 SACADSVIKPV

-3353 GNTISAPVAKLC
+3353 GNTISAPVTKLC
-3365 SGSIVGLVTGSTPI
+3365 SGSSAGIITGSNPI

-3389 QQSNNGLSWNI
+3389 QQSNNGFSWST
-3400 ILGATGKDLNLS
+3400 ILGANNKDLNFN

-3421 RRVVTSGTCANISD
+3421 RRVVTSGTCSHISD

-3448 SISGNATLCAIN
+3448 SISGNATLCAVN
-3460 KPDSLIGSLPAGGDI
+3460 MPNQLVGSIPAGGDI
-3475 PNQLNYQWQDSSD
+3475 PNQLNYQWQDSSA
-3488 GSVWTNISGA
+3488 GNVWTNISGA
-3498 NGINYQPSFLS
+3498 NNVNYQPPFLS
-3509 KTTHFRRVV
+3509 KTTYYRRLVS
-3518 TSDVCLSISN
+3518 SDVCLSISN
-3528 TINIIVNPKPTA
+3528 TITILVNPKPVA
-3540 QFSSNNVCL
+3540 QFTNNNACL
-3549 GFLANFNSSSSVVAG
+3549 GFVINFNSNSTVSSG
-3564 AITNYNWNY
+3564 NITNHQWHY

-3578 NNATNNTSYTYDTAG
+3578 NNTGNTTSYVYDTAG
-3593 TYQVRL
+3593 SYQVQL

-3606 CKDTITKPLVV
+3606 CKDTLTKPVTV
-3617 YPKPVAT
+3617 YPKPVASYNT
-3624 YITSNACV
+3624 TNACF
-3632 GFANLFQSSSA
+3632 GFANQFQSNSTVKVGSSI
-3643 VATGGSI
+3643 V
-3650 LNHKWTFGDGTELLS
+3650 NHKWIFGDGSETITANFQNS
-3665 TNYQTNKTYNAAG
+3665 KTYNSAG
-3678 TYLSK
+3678 TYLTK
-3683 LVVTTND
+3683 LLVTTND
-3690 GCKDSTTRNL
+3690 GCKDSTTRTL

-3712 TTVCLN
+3712 NTVCLN
-3718 QTSQFNTTSNISSGS
+3718 QTTQLTTLSTIATGS
-3733 ISNYF
+3733 ITNYF

-3743 NTTSS
+3743 NTTSI

-3758 AGTYNVMHVV
+3758 AGNYNVMHVV
-3768 VSDSSCRDTIIKP
+3768 VSDSSCRDTIMKS
-3781 VLVWP
+3781 VTVWP
-3786 LISGNTLSASQIICQ
+3786 LIAGNTISANQTICQ
-3801 GNIPASL
+3801 GQIPANL
-3808 QGSATLVGG
+3808 QSSATLVGG
-3817 NSNYSYIWQS
+3817 NNSHTYTWQI
-3827 SADSLTWQNV
+3827 SADSLSWQNV
-3837 PGGNQAALT
+3837 PGGNQATLT

-3856 FFRRVVNSGTCSD
+3856 FFRRIVNSGTCSD
-3869 ISVPIKVTV
+3869 ISVPVKIIV
-3878 LPILTNNFIGSAQ
+3878 LPILTNNFIGTAQ
-3891 TICFGQIPNKLIG
+3891 TICFGQIPNKLTG
-3904 NSANGGNGTYTY
+3904 NSANGGNGNYTY
-3916 QWQSSPDSIAWT
+3916 QWQSSPDSITWT
-3928 NLIATNDT
+3928 NIVASNDT

-3942 LTGTLYFRRMVTSGP
+3942 LTSTLYFRRMVTSGP
-3957 CVSISNHLKIN
+3957 CISVSNHVKVN
-3968 VLPSVNG
+3968 VLPSVSG
-3975 NQIGNNQTVCIGQ
+3975 NQIGNSQIVCTGQ
-3988 SAAPLNGV
+3988 SATVLNGI
-3996 QLLNGGDN
+3996 QTLNGGDN
-4004 VFQYQWQ
+4004 TYQYQWQ
-4011 TSTDSLTWTDIFGA
+4011 TSTDSNTWTNIFGA
-4025 TSANYAP
+4025 TNFSYNP
-4032 GILSG
+4032 GIL
-4037 TIHYFR
+4037 TEPIHYFR
-4043 RIVTSGPCNTLQ
+4043 RSVTSGPCNINQ
-4055 ASTSNAVSVRVLPLI
+4055 TSISNVVSIRVLPVI
-4070 ANNTI
+4070 ANNNI
-4075 TSSQT
+4075 SANQT

-4087 ATINGSIPTGGENW
+4087 SIINGTLPTGGNNT
-4101 YTYIWQSSTD
+4101 YSYIWQSSTD
-4111 SLTWNNIVG
+4111 SLNWNTIVG
-4120 QTSQNLQP
+4120 QTDQNIQP
-4128 VTLFQTTWYKRIVN
+4128 TTLFQTTWFKRVVSSN
-4142 SNACSNTSMPIKIT
+4142 SCSNTSIPVKII
-4156 VLPPI
+4156 VLPAI
-4161 TNNGI
+4161 TNNNI
-4166 NGNQTICYGAQPNT
+4166 SGNQTICYGAQPNA
-4180 IIGIKPTGG
+4180 IIGLKPLGG
-4189 QEGVYTYIWQ
+4189 QAGVYTYTWQ
-4199 DSSATSGWNN
+4199 DSTATSGWNN
-4209 ITGATDT
+4209 IAGATDT
-4216 SYTPPIL
+4216 SFTPPTL
-4223 FANRYF
+4223 FTNTYY
-4229 RRLVSSGPCIG
+4229 RRLVNSGPCIG
-4240 EQTSVSAIVTIIVNP
+4240 AQTSISPVVAIIVNP
-4255 FISNN
+4255 LISNN
-4260 VISQNQTICE
+4260 IISQNQTICE
-4270 SGVPALV
+4270 LGVPALV

-4284 GNGVYSY
+4284 GNGIFNY

-4296 ADSVN
+4296 PDSVN
-4301 WTNITLNGNGVN
+4301 WINININGTGVN
-4313 YQPTAPISTTWLRR
+4313 YQPNALTSTTYLRR
-4327 SVSSGPCVNLSN
+4327 SVTSGPCNNISN
-4339 VIKITVQPQLNNNV
+4339 VIKITVQPQLNNNI
-4353 ISSNQIICSAQLA
+4353 ISSNQIICSTQKA

-4378 GINYT
+4378 GISYT
-4383 YQWQQSNDS
+4383 YQWQQSTDS
-4392 LTWVNI
+4392 LSWINI
-4398 TNAQSTFYYPGAVTT
+4398 PNAQFDYYYPGNIINTT
-4413 TTFFKRAVFS
+4413 YYKRTVLS
-4423 GECSLNS
+4423 GACSINS
-4430 NAVKVFTEPLP
+4430 NAIKVFTEPLP
-4441 VVNFTFNNS
+4441 VVNFNFNNS

-4460 QVAIGRGSIASYL
+4460 QVTIGRGNIASYL
-4473 WQFGDGTL
+4473 WQFGDGTS
-4481 AQGAQVSKLY
+4481 AQGAQVNKLFA
-4491 SLPNNYNV
+4491 LPSNYAV
-4499 QLKVIS
+4499 QLKAIS
-4505 AFGCTDSVS
+4505 GFGCTDSVS
-4514 KTAILFPKPIANFG
+4514 KSAILYPKPTANFG
-4528 AAFVC
+4528 ATFVC
-4533 YPSSTQFTD
+4533 YPASTQFID
-4542 STTILSGNITKWN
+4542 SSTILTGNITKWN

-4568 PIKQYNTP
+4568 PVKQYTNP

-4583 TVESENGC
+4583 LVESDNGC

-4604 PVANFIANTP
+4604 PIANFIANTP
-4614 CFPSPVNFIDSS
+4614 CFPSPVNFVDST
-4626 RILTGNIVYRLWSFG
+4626 RILTGNIVYRLWNFG
-4641 NGDTSTLLNPSIQY
+4641 NGDTSSTLNPTIQY

-4665 IVNSDNGCSDTAS
+4665 IVNSDNGCTDTAI
-4678 KTVNVNALPQVSFSY
+4678 KTVNVNALPQVGFTN
-4693 DTLSCIGSTVAL
+4693 DTLSCVGNSVAL
-4705 NNNTTGAIS
+4705 NNITTGAVN
-4714 YVWNFGNGQTSPQV
+4714 YLWRYGNGQTSNLV
-4728 NPSLYYN
+4728 NPNISFA

-4742 KLIAFTSNGCKDSL
+4742 KLVAFTANGCKDSL

-4762 TKIPIANFSLLPDS
+4762 TKIPVANFNLLPDS

-4783 RFTNTSKSRYSN
+4783 RFTNTSKARYSSY
-4795 FRWNDGLGNVI
+4795 RWNDGLGNVL
-4806 DSLSISDRVY
+4806 DSVHISDKIY
-4816 KQSKIQDS
+4816 KQSKVQDS
-4824 LYMVNL
+4824 LYMISL
-4830 TVINLCGVSIK
+4830 TVTNLCGISTK
-4841 SDTIKVF
+4841 ADTIKVF

-4854 FIMSIDSGCTPLT
+4854 FIMSTDSGCTPLT
-4867 VTFLNRTTGFPK
+4867 VTFLNRTTGFPR

-4887 GANYITQ
+4887 GSNHITP

-4924 IIKPIIVRKNNVK
+4924 ITKPIIVRKNNVK

-4967 SFDDG
+4967 GFDDG
-4972 NGTTAL
+4972 NGSTAL

-5005 VYTITVLP
+5005 TYTVTVLP

-5021 QSDTLCRGKQ
+5021 ISDTLCRGKQ
-5031 VRFLNTTLNAG
+5031 IKFQNTTLNAG

-5054 VISNPTYTYNTPGRY
+5054 VITNPTYTYGNPGRY

-5075 VSNTSGCSNTFTDTV
+5075 VSSTSGCYNTFTDTI
-5090 EIYQNPIVDFNLS
+5090 EIYQNPIADLNLS

-5133 ISSIA
+5133 ISSLSTPI
-5138 IPNVQY
+5138 VQY
-5144 NNPGLFKVT
+5144 SNPGLFRVT

-5165 ASKNVRVF
+5165 ASKNIRVF
-5173 PIPDVKFDY
+5173 PVPDVKFDY
-5182 TPKQACDKP
+5182 SPKQACDKP

-5196 TNQSSGLTDYT
+5196 TNQSSGITDFT
-5207 WYFHDGSL
+5207 WYFHDG
-5215 STTNNPSYTYSGV
+5215 TINTINNPTYTYSGV

-5243 KDSITSLF
+5243 IDSTTSPF
-5251 NIYPQPKANFTTPNI
+5251 NIFPQPKANFTTPNI
-5266 AGCVPL
+5266 VGCVPL
-5272 TLAFQNNSTGGVL
+5272 TVAFQNNSTSGLL

-5290 FGTIDSSDL
+5290 FGAIDSSDL
-5299 QNPAIII
+5299 ENPAIII
-5306 NDSGQYDVKLVV
+5306 NDSGLYDVKLVV

-5332 YITAHPKPVAMFDY
+5332 YITAHPKPIALFDY
-5346 VIKYNPAID
+5346 IIKYNPAID

-5366 IDLSSKWRFNIGTVS
+5366 MDLSSKWRFNIGAVS

-5474 KPTQGWLGYDM
+5474 KPAQGWLGYDM

-5517 ERTNIGDVILIR
+5517 TRTTIGDVILIR